1 MKKLFLSIAMMVV
14 AMGVFAQDHGDYYIQ
29 TKTTITLAPGESK
42 EIFVEMINK
51 EERVYGFQC
60 DVVLPEGLSFV
71 SLSPRVKKYTE
82 YLRGNEFQGDIEL
95 PDYWYQKGENLLNDN
110 KRLRTLF
117 YVPANKE
124 AFLPILGNEGYLF
137 KYKVMADENSNIST
151 YTIKYEGIVIS
162 ADGKKE
168 GDTSANL
175 AYPND
180 TEFTQNAF
188 VFPVLKE
195 TEAFPS
201 FEGTLDGVDVTM
213 NRVVKADLNT
223 MVLPFDMTNDEVV
236 AAFGEGSKVYEY
248 TETTAGKIKF
258 NTTTEG
264 IKANVPVLV
273 KATKAIAADE
283 NQIFANKTVTYAEAG
298 TVPGM
303 SYNYTGNYAGQ
314 IKINAGDYIFSNGSI
329 LKTQGASTL
338 KSYRAYIA
346 ANGAGDVKGLSL
358 EIDDVP
364 TGIELVNGEVETVGD
379 IYTVGGQLVRRNSTV
394 KGLPEGIYMIN
405 GNKVIVRK

>member
-14 AMGVFAQDHGDYYIQ
+14 SIGAFAQEYYL
-29 TKTTITLAPGESK
+29 KAEKVTLAPGEEK
-42 EIFVEMINK
+42 IVNIEMINS
-51 EERVYGFQC
+51 EEVVCGLQC
-60 DVVLPEGLSFV
+60 DIILPTGLNFWPV
-71 SLSPRVKKYTE
+71 
-82 YLRGNEFQGDIEL
+82 NEDGDILVYNSARFGKKGNPPFQTTGKDKTESAFK
-95 PDYWYQKGENLLNDN
+95 DYHEDGNVKHIRIVTYTNQLIPFTGTSG
-110 KRLRTLF
+110 TLF
-117 YVPANKE
+117 SIKVKANDDAAIGTYEIIVNMIGIAKNKAEGEEPGGLETQKE
-124 AFLPILGNEGYLF
+124 TET
-137 KYKVMADENSNIST
+137 NS
-151 YTIKYEGIVIS
+151 
-162 ADGKKE
+162 
-168 GDTSANL
+168 
-175 AYPND
+175 
-180 TEFTQNAF
+180 F

-213 NRVVKADLNT
+213 NRVVKEGLNT
-223 MVLPFDMTNDEVV
+223 MVLPFDMTPDEVA
-236 AAFGEGSKVYEY
+236 AAFGEDAKVYEY

-273 KATKAIAADE
+273 KATKAIAANE
-283 NQIFANKTVTYAEAG
+283 NQVFANKKVAYAEAG

-303 SYNYTGNYAGQ
+303 SYTFTGNYAGQ
-314 IKINAGDYIFSNGSI
+314 IGINAGDYIFNNGSL
-329 LKTQGASTL
+329 LKSQGGSTL

-346 ANGAGDVKGLSL
+346 SNGGEVKSLSL

-405 GNKVIVRK
+405 GNKVVVRK

>member
-14 AMGVFAQDHGDYYIQ
+14 AMGAFAQDYYL
-29 TKTTITLAPGESK
+29 KAEKFTLAPGESK
-42 EIFVEMINK
+42 VVNIEMVNA
-51 EERVYGFQC
+51 EEVVCGIQC
-60 DVVLPEGLSFV
+60 DIILPTGLKFV
-71 SLSPRVKKYTE
+71 ANGGKMYIYNSERFGEIEDEDGFIITGEDKSEYAVKARHE
-82 YLRGNEFQGDIEL
+82 
-95 PDYWYQKGENLLNDN
+95 DN
-110 KRLRTLF
+110 GIKHIRL
-117 YVPANKE
+117 V
-124 AFLPILGNEGYLF
+124 
-137 KYKVMADENSNIST
+137 T
-151 YTIKYEGIVIS
+151 YTNRLIPFTGTSGPLFSIKVKANDDAPIDTYEIVVNMIGI
-162 ADGKKE
+162 AKNKAEGEEPGGLETQKE
-168 GDTSANL
+168 TKTNS
-175 AYPND
+175 
-180 TEFTQNAF
+180 F

-195 TEAFPS
+195 AEAFPS

-303 SYNYTGNYAGQ
+303 SYTYTGNYAGQ

-346 ANGAGDVKGLSL
+346 SNGGEVKSLSL

-379 IYTVGGQLVRRNSTV
+379 IYTVGGQLVRRNATV

-405 GNKVIVRK
+405 GNKVVVRK